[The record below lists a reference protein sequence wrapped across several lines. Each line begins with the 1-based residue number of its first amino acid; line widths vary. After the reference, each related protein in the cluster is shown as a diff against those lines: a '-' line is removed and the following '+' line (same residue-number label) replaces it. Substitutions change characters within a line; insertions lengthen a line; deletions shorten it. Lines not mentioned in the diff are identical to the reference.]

1 MSKNKKT
8 AMEAASAYLANRMR
22 TVHELRKHLKEK
34 EYDTSEIDE
43 TVDELIALH
52 YLDDNLYAERYYEY
66 NREKKRG
73 IKRAAAELKERGV
86 DETIINNAGED
97 FLYNNKVDEYED
109 ALAVALKVAEGR
121 EVDDKLVAKIA
132 RKLETKGYGGG
143 DILRVLETI
152 RNGK

>member
-22 TVHELRKHLKEK
+22 TVYELRKHLKEK
-34 EYDTSEIDE
+34 EYDESEIDE
-43 TVDELIALH
+43 TVDELISLH

-86 DETIINNAGED
+86 DEAVIKNAAED
-97 FLYNNKVDEYED
+97 FLYNNKVNEYED
-109 ALAVALKVAEGR
+109 ALAVALKVAEGK
-121 EVDDKLVAKIA
+121 EVDDKLISKIA
-132 RKLETKGYGGG
+132 RKLETKGYAGG
-143 DILRVLETI
+143 DILKVLETI

>member
-22 TVHELRKHLKEK
+22 TVQELRKYLKEK
-34 EYDTSEIDE
+34 EYDTSEIDA
-43 TVDELIALH
+43 TVDELISLH

-86 DETIINNAGED
+86 DEAVIKNAGED

-109 ALAVALKVAEGR
+109 ALSVGLKVAEGR
-121 EVDDKLVAKIA
+121 KVDDKLVAKIA
-132 RKLETKGYGGG
+132 RKLEAKGYGGG

>member
-8 AMEAASAYLANRMR
+8 AMEAASAYLTNRMR
-22 TVHELRKHLKEK
+22 TIHELRKHLKEK
-34 EYDTSEIDE
+34 EYDAAEIDE
-43 TVDELIALH
+43 TIDELISLH
-52 YLDDNLYAERYYEY
+52 YLDDALYAERYYEY
-66 NREKKRG
+66 SREKKGG

-86 DETIINNAGED
+86 DETIIKNAGED

-132 RKLETKGYGGG
+132 RKLEAKGYGGG

>member
-34 EYDTSEIDE
+34 EYDESEIDE
-43 TVDELIALH
+43 TVDELISLH

-86 DETIINNAGED
+86 DEAVIKNAAED
-97 FLYNNKVDEYED
+97 FLYNNKVNEYED
-109 ALAVALKVAEGR
+109 ALAVALKVAEGK
-121 EVDDKLVAKIA
+121 EVDDKLISKIA
-132 RKLETKGYGGG
+132 RKLETKGYAGG